1 MWKVVQ
7 LFTYSGY
14 PVFLYVCIPVYV
26 HSPEESITCPVG
38 SLSYAIETGL
48 ALSLVPVILLS
59 LHTCT
64 EHCSYRCPPASP
76 SDPSASAPH
85 LHIHTESYW
94 CMHSHTQLFMWVLGS
109 KLGSS
114 YLYSKC
120 FYLQS
125 PGNLTRAGRE

>member
-1 MWKVVQ
+1 MWEVVQ

-59 LHTCT
+59 LHT
-64 EHCSYRCPPASP
+64 SP
-76 SDPSASAPH
+76 THAQSTAVIDVHQQVPMTLLPLHYTYTYTPRVIGAYTATPSCLCGCWDPNLGPH
-85 LHIHTESYW
+85 TYIANAFT
-94 CMHSHTQLFMWVLGS
+94 CRVLE
-109 KLGSS
+109 
-114 YLYSKC
+114 
-120 FYLQS
+120 
-125 PGNLTRAGRE
+125 T

>member
-64 EHCSYRCPPASP
+64 EHCSYRCPPVTLLPLHHTYTYTLRVIGACTATP
-76 SDPSASAPH
+76 SCLCGCWDPNLGPH
-85 LHIHTESYW
+85 TYIANAFT
-94 CMHSHTQLFMWVLGS
+94 CRVLE
-109 KLGSS
+109 
-114 YLYSKC
+114 
-120 FYLQS
+120 
-125 PGNLTRAGRE
+125 T